1 MKKLLL
7 LMPFLFL
14 MGCDEEQRNK
24 FSRKI
29 DTFVGGDFKV
39 SYVSDYGTI
48 VQTWIIRDGK
58 VTSGK
63 AEDGSASYYYFWDEK
78 GLYVQL
84 PIGKTIIQ
92 EFREDDAA
100 TLLRQDGKVEMFG
113 NYGNFR
119 PSEQ

>member
-1 MKKLLL
+1 
-7 LMPFLFL
+7 MPFLFL